1 MGKKSRRKEK
11 ERSRLDRLA
20 GQNTALSSKQDVLKK
35 QCKMLRKKHKS
46 LAAGYQAILDGSKE
60 LHTKISELQS
70 KYSRATERMQ
80 QERQRAKKIRHRL
93 ERLQSRQEAEQHQ
106 INALHQQL
114 EQQAQVTESLPERLA
129 GVEQLARQG
138 ALLQEQLEQLYT
150 DKAGLDDQIAS
161 LISHVIDLETGHKNL
176 GSTIGDLSGALDEV
190 VSRADEQ
197 LGKYQSLDTRL
208 NALEQTNPELL
219 RHVKQLQVQAADVKE
234 NLSASEQ
241 RMANRAAAIEKQLQ
255 QMESEYGRLLKDGL
269 NRHQERIQ
277 GLIESAEAYN
287 NTSRET
293 AELIQSLQEQAVN
306 QKDKLVSLEERL
318 AVRYAELEKA
328 IENLDSEHR
337 QRLEENKGQQRRM
350 MENWVESL
358 NRAESDVLQKVDQQR
373 IAVEQLAGKTG
384 RLEQAQNTSTQA
396 SQLLQKQVGGFR
408 KVLISGVKRLAKNDA
423 DLEKHSQEL
432 ALGLQNLAQRHR
444 RLARNAFAGGVLL
457 LGLGGMGVWALLNQM
472 DHPPALL
479 SEVAEQPR
487 ASTPIEVPQQISKQS
502 GDVDEN
508 TQRIEQLETAW
519 EDLRNQLAVLEN
531 RQSGWRATIEQH
543 EEKLRLMEEQH
554 RSILNQIES
563 QSKAV
568 VTPRV
573 PNTVRH
579 SAWLRSLDP
588 THFTIQILASHDAA
602 SVSRVAARQ
611 DLQASKAIYTRRSS
625 SGDWHLLLYGDFPS
639 FRRATA
645 ALQRLPE
652 DIRANDPWIRKLA
665 SVQNELDN

>member
-269 NRHQERIQ
+269 NRHQER
-277 GLIESAEAYN
+277 
-287 NTSRET
+287 
-293 AELIQSLQEQAVN
+293 
-306 QKDKLVSLEERL
+306 
-318 AVRYAELEKA
+318 
-328 IENLDSEHR
+328 
-337 QRLEENKGQQRRM
+337 
-350 MENWVESL
+350 
-358 NRAESDVLQKVDQQR
+358 
-373 IAVEQLAGKTG
+373 
-384 RLEQAQNTSTQA
+384 
-396 SQLLQKQVGGFR
+396 
-408 KVLISGVKRLAKNDA
+408 
-423 DLEKHSQEL
+423 
-432 ALGLQNLAQRHR
+432 
-444 RLARNAFAGGVLL
+444 
-457 LGLGGMGVWALLNQM
+457 
-472 DHPPALL
+472 
-479 SEVAEQPR
+479 
-487 ASTPIEVPQQISKQS
+487 
-502 GDVDEN
+502 
-508 TQRIEQLETAW
+508 
-519 EDLRNQLAVLEN
+519 
-531 RQSGWRATIEQH
+531 
-543 EEKLRLMEEQH
+543 
-554 RSILNQIES
+554 
-563 QSKAV
+563 
-568 VTPRV
+568 
-573 PNTVRH
+573 
-579 SAWLRSLDP
+579 
-588 THFTIQILASHDAA
+588 
-602 SVSRVAARQ
+602 
-611 DLQASKAIYTRRSS
+611 
-625 SGDWHLLLYGDFPS
+625 
-639 FRRATA
+639 
-645 ALQRLPE
+645 
-652 DIRANDPWIRKLA
+652 
-665 SVQNELDN
+665 